1 VNFSWKK
8 RIRYPD
14 ENPSVVP
21 SERKSAHTRNILWA
35 TARALSGD
43 FEKKTLFESH
53 VRNLKK
59 KKNNAPAR
67 PSTRITDQNNV
78 LLVTRGV

>member
-1 VNFSWKK
+1 VNFSWKEL
-8 RIRYPD
+8 IRYPD

-21 SERKSAHTRNILWA
+21 SERKSAYTRNILWA
-35 TARALSGD
+35 TARALSVD
-43 FEKKTLFESH
+43 FEKKTLFEYH
-53 VRNLKK
+53 ARNQT

-67 PSTRITDQNNV
+67 TSTRITDRNNV